1 MDNITH
7 TLTGLALSRAGLN
20 RWYSHSAL
28 VLVLAANAPDID
40 IVMALRGSLPYFENH
55 RGLTHAIVM
64 VPVLALLVALLVC
77 AFTRSMRG
85 WKAAYGLA
93 IIGVASHLL
102 LDWTNSYG
110 VRLLLPFSP
119 DWFRLDLNNIIDLW
133 IWGILLLAT
142 LGPLLGRLVS
152 SEIGAKPGSGRGLAI
167 FALSFLLVYD
177 ASRYFVHQHAL
188 DILNSRVYQG
198 GAPLRVA
205 AFPTSIA
212 NPFKWTG
219 WIDRPAFAMRFS
231 MDRHYFLQARA
242 RPGYG
247 GSASDAPSPSVSR
260 FRTIPFVARNSS
272 SRSRRSASCRS
283 SRLAVP
289 ILCGRNR
296 GHFKPGCILVF
307 PFLVAAAF
315 LEQTGHEKR
324 WPVLPWPNC
333 EIAQG

>member
-198 GAPLRVA
+198 GAPLCVA

-231 MDRHYFLQARA
+231 MDLLGDFD
-242 RPGYG
+242 PGTG
-247 GSASDAPSPSVSR
+247 
-260 FRTIPFVARNSS
+260 TIF
-272 SRSRRSASCRS
+272 
-283 SRLAVP
+283 
-289 ILCGRNR
+289 
-296 GHFKPGCILVF
+296 FKPEPGLAMEAARQTHPVQVFLDFAQFPLWRVIPVADPEGAHRVEVRDWRF
-307 PFLVAAAF
+307 PFSAGAIVDTSNQVVSSYF
-315 LEQTGHEKR
+315 HF
-324 WPVLPWPNC
+324 
-333 EIAQG
+333 

>member
-7 TLTGLALSRAGLN
+7 TLTGLALSRAGFN

-28 VLVLAANAPDID
+28 VLVLAANAPDVD
-40 IVMALRGSLPYFENH
+40 IAMALRGSLPYFAYH
-55 RGLTHAIVM
+55 RGITHAILM

-77 AFTRSMRG
+77 LCTRSMQG

-93 IIGVASHLL
+93 IVGVASHLL
-102 LDWTNSYG
+102 LDWTNAYG
-110 VRLLLPFSP
+110 VRLLLPFSAE
-119 DWFRLDLNNIIDLW
+119 WFRVDLNNIIDLW
-133 IWGILLLAT
+133 IWGVLLMAT
-142 LGPLLGRLVS
+142 IGPLLGRLVS

-177 ASRYFVHQHAL
+177 AGRYFVHQRAL

-231 MDRHYFLQARA
+231 MDLLGDFD
-242 RPGYG
+242 PGTG
-247 GSASDAPSPSVSR
+247 
-260 FRTIPFVARNSS
+260 TIF
-272 SRSRRSASCRS
+272 
-283 SRLAVP
+283 
-289 ILCGRNR
+289 
-296 GHFKPGCILVF
+296 FKPEPGPAMDAARQTHPVQVFLDFAQFPLWRIIPVADPEGAHRVEVRDWRF
-307 PFLVAAAF
+307 PFTAGATVDASNGVVSSYF
-315 LEQTGHEKR
+315 HF
-324 WPVLPWPNC
+324 
-333 EIAQG
+333 